1 MNPPDLKH
9 VPRAVRGYIRD
20 LEERATQD
28 IAQRDAQIGELN
40 QRIGQLEEQIR
51 LLQAERYAPKSE
63 KSKDRVFDEAEQIAR
78 TEPSDEEDESVQPAL
93 PETGLPPPG

>member
-1 MNPPDLKH
+1 MTSPDFKH

-40 QRIGQLEEQIR
+40 QRIEQL
-51 LLQAERYAPKSE
+51 
-63 KSKDRVFDEAEQIAR
+63 DVAR
-78 TEPSDEEDESVQPAL
+78 QS
-93 PETGLPPPG
+93 G